1 VEQRHYRS
9 YAKTSK
15 MVKARIQIAM
25 LTVIG
30 ARAEEA
36 RLRFEQEM
44 IAREQARMQ
53 GLNNV
58 VGRRPLPQQPGP
70 Q

>member
-1 VEQRHYRS
+1 
-9 YAKTSK
+9 

-53 GLNNV
+53 GQSNV
-58 VGRRPLPQQPGP
+58 VGRKPPRQPGP